1 MATKKNTAEK
11 LQEVITAKTMES
23 LSTPKAEETKVET
36 PKAKASKTKE
46 STTSKA
52 KAKKEIKAQTTAN
65 LVEEVVSKR
74 EVKYLY
80 PADCNDTLARKKYR
94 AQVRAKLHALELA
107 MHRIEDKTSK
117 EFAKAQKEY
126 LAFRKKN
133 LKEGVSA

>member
-1 MATKKNTAEK
+1 MATKKNPAAK
-11 LQEVITAKTMES
+11 LQEFISAKTMES
-23 LSTPKAEETKVET
+23 LTTAKTEETKVET
-36 PKAKASKTKE
+36 SKAKAPKTNE
-46 STTSKA
+46 STTPKA

-80 PADCNDTLARKKYR
+80 PADCNDTLARKKHR
-94 AQVRAKLHALELA
+94 AQVRAKLHALELI

-117 EFAKAQKEY
+117 DFAKAQKEY
-126 LAFRKKN
+126 LAYRKKN

>member
-80 PADCNDTLARKKYR
+80 PADCKDTLARKKYR

-133 LKEGVSA
+133 LKEGLSA